1 MEKIEEILVSWEGP
15 FKINEILSDAIDKKQ
30 FNVKANDIGLY
41 QIYGFHPLYGDNV
54 LVYIGRTKGRNGFK
68 ARLKN
73 RWVIEHGCDTE
84 NVQIYLGTIYSDS
97 IEYSQD
103 AIEIKIEKA
112 EILLIN
118 TLTPAYN
125 SSNIQS
131 VKKEIFEDR
140 YIVYNNGN
148 YRKLHPVL
156 DSKHFWHEHKNIAF
170 VNRIEKLFFPN
181 ELKIDRQDEYYGAE
195 LNGVK
200 EFCIPKEYKIWFG
213 VDYEIWNRNNVP
225 LVIEIYSDDDT
236 IMKKIKQV
244 EGLKNFEYESDGS
257 VNQVSYLSI
266 NVDLL
271 SKNNDEIRNGFQKQ
285 IEELIKKIAL

>member
-15 FKINEILSDAIDKKQ
+15 FKINEILNDSIDKR
-30 FNVKANDIGLY
+30 FSVKANDIGLY

-97 IEYSQD
+97 VEYSKNE
-103 AIEIKIEKA
+103 IEVKIEKA

-118 TLTPAYN
+118 ALTPAYN

-131 VKKEIFEDR
+131 VKKEILESR

-148 YRKLHPVL
+148 YRNLHPVL
-156 DSKHFWHEHKNIAF
+156 DSKYFWHEHKNIAF
-170 VNRIEKLFFPN
+170 VNKIEKLFS
-181 ELKIDRQDEYYGAE
+181 LKMDTQEEYYGTE

-200 EFCIPKEYKIWFG
+200 EFNIPERYKIWFG
-213 VDYEIWNRNNVP
+213 VDYEIWDRDNVP

-236 IMKKIKQV
+236 VMNKIRQIG
-244 EGLKNFEYESDGS
+244 GLKNFKYESDSPYNHIFYKS
-257 VNQVSYLSI
+257 V

-271 SKNNDEIRNGFQKQ
+271 SKDDTEISTIFKQ
-285 IEELIKKIAL
+285 TIEEFIQKIVL